1 MMFERPAHQ
10 MKGSVEGGRGECGS
24 RQRGSWGAFSRNRAL
39 TLGTGGRGAYIVNC
53 TLIIWILPSGAL
65 FYDQNVQNASC
76 RLTFGVFA
84 FPVTIHNGDKKKA
97 LEYIKRK

>member
-1 MMFERPAHQ
+1 MWEQAKGELGGLQSEQSAHP
-10 MKGSVEGGRGECGS
+10 G
-24 RQRGSWGAFSRNRAL
+24 QRGIHW
-39 TLGTGGRGAYIVNC
+39 IHWNC
-53 TLIIWILPSGAL
+53 ALIIWILPSGAL

>member
-1 MMFERPAHQ
+1 MFERPAHQ

-65 FYDQNVQNASC
+65 FYDQNVQNA
-76 RLTFGVFA
+76 VFA
-84 FPVTIHNGDKKKA
+84 SLLVFLHF
-97 LEYIKRK
+97 L

>member
-1 MMFERPAHQ
+1 MSWVSTDPSCTQIGQFLFIFFLALR
-10 MKGSVEGGRGECGS
+10 
-24 RQRGSWGAFSRNRAL
+24 WGANP
-39 TLGTGGRGAYIVNC
+39 C

>member
-1 MMFERPAHQ
+1 MGAG
-10 MKGSVEGGRGECGS
+10 KGGAG
-24 RQRGSWGAFSRNRAL
+24 GAFSRNRAL

>member
-1 MMFERPAHQ
+1 MFERPAHQ

-39 TLGTGGRGAYIVNC
+39 TLGRGAYIGNC

-65 FYDQNVQNASC
+65 FYDQNVQNASFC
-76 RLTFGVFA
+76 LTFGVFA
-84 FPVTIHNGDKKKA
+84 FPVAIHNGDKKKA
-97 LEYIKRK
+97 LEYIKMK